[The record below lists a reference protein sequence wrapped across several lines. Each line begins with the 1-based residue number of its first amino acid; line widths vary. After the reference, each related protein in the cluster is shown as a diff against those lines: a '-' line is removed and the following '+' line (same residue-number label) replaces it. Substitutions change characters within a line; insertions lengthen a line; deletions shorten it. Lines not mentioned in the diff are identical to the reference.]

1 MKIPLWLI
9 ALLFAGYTV
18 WCANY
23 WHHYCKSRC
32 CDEATTTTAPAN
44 TTGVPLFDW
53 NTQRPVQDAKFPE
66 WKKTLLAQGGQ
77 GDTLVI
83 TAYYR
88 ANEPSGEQLAM
99 QRAQALKAMMMP
111 EIPESRIKLLTK
123 QIPDDG
129 LAQGSA
135 PMESAGFSWNKMV
148 LKQDQ
153 GAIIE
158 SDNAV
163 TFLFPSNSTE
173 RDRNQEVE
181 AYLRKLIEKHKN
193 TNSTF
198 SLVGYTDDVG
208 DADKNQQLGLA
219 RAKTIGLFLAKN
231 GIDQKRIQITS
242 KGEADPVADNS
253 TDDGRHQNRRV
264 VLTTINH

>member
-23 WHHYCKSRC
+23 WHQYCKSRC
-32 CDEATTTTAPAN
+32 CDEAAAPTAPV
-44 TTGVPLFDW
+44 TTGVPLFNW
-53 NTQRPVQDAKFPE
+53 NAERPVADTKFPD
-66 WKKTLLAQGGQ
+66 WKKSLLAKGGQ

-88 ANEPSGEQLAM
+88 ANEPGGEKLALA
-99 QRAQALKAMMMP
+99 RAQALKAMMMP
-111 EIPESRIKLLTK
+111 EMPESRIKLLTK

-135 PMESAGFSWNKMV
+135 PMESAAFSWTKMV
-148 LKQDQ
+148 LKENQ

-163 TFLFPSNSTE
+163 TFLFPTNSTE
-173 RDRNQEVE
+173 RDRNPEVE
-181 AYLRKLIEKHKN
+181 AYLKKLIEKHKN
-193 TNSTF
+193 TTSSF
-198 SLVGYTDDVG
+198 SVIGYTDNVG
-208 DADKNQQLGLA
+208 SPAINLKLGRA
-219 RAKTIGLFLAKN
+219 RAHSIALFLSKN
-231 GIDQKRIQITS
+231 GIDQKRIVEDS
-242 KGEADPVADNS
+242 KGQADPVADNN
-253 TDDGRHQNRRV
+253 TEEGRHQNRRV
-264 VLTTINH
+264 VLTTVNH

>member
-32 CDEATTTTAPAN
+32 CDEVAAPASE
-44 TTGVPLFDW
+44 TTGVPLFNW
-53 NTQRPVQDAKFPE
+53 NAERPVSDAKFPE
-66 WKKTLLAQGGQ
+66 WKKALLAQGGQ

-83 TAYYR
+83 TANYR
-88 ANEPSGEQLAM
+88 ANEPGGEKLALA
-99 QRAQALKAMMMP
+99 RAQALKAMMSP
-111 EIPESRIKLLTK
+111 EIPASRIKLLTR

-135 PMESAGFSWNKMV
+135 PMESASFSWLKMV
-148 LKQDQ
+148 LKENQ

-163 TFLFPSNSTE
+163 TFLFPTNSTE
-173 RDRNQEVE
+173 HDRNPEME
-181 AYLRKLIEKHKN
+181 DYLKKLIEKHK
-193 TNSTF
+193 TSTSTF
-198 SLVGYTDDVG
+198 SVIGYTDNVG
-208 DADKNQQLGLA
+208 EPDANKKLGLA
-219 RAKTIGLFLAKN
+219 RAKTIALFLSKN
-231 GIDQKRIQITS
+231 GIDQKRITVESRGQES
-242 KGEADPVADNS
+242 PVADNN
-253 TDDGRHQNRRV
+253 TEDGRHQNRRV
-264 VLTTINH
+264 VLTTVNH